1 MWKMKGKKILP
12 TILHLSTFKKKTLE
26 IQKIVKFVFAFLAAV
41 LRKLQNYY
49 K

>member
-1 MWKMKGKKILP
+1 MWKMKGKKFLT
-12 TILHLSTFKKKTLE
+12 TILHLSTLKKE
-26 IQKIVKFVFAFLAAV
+26 NSQIVKFVFAFLAAV